1 MTPSLPTPAH
11 SVTGNSGLDMGDEP
25 DQHRDKRPRLDDPR
39 NDEGDQIEL
48 EPVTQA
54 TNHDRED
61 LLDTDNGRAGSA
73 HTEHR
78 EIGGRSVDETTLEQL
93 QKDMGEAFLLC
104 RSSKALPALPSNVL
118 VAGLLT

>member
-11 SVTGNSGLDMGDEP
+11 SVTGNSGLDMADEP

-39 NDEGDQIEL
+39 NDEGDQMEL
-48 EPVTQA
+48 KPLTQA

-61 LLDTDNGRAGSA
+61 QCGRAGSA
-73 HTEHR
+73 HTEQR

-104 RSSKALPALPSNVL
+104 RSSKALPALPPTVL
-118 VAGLLT
+118 VAELLT